1 MTHPWT
7 GKKVAFFGDS
17 ITDAQHLG
25 TEKNYWQFLED
36 KLQITPLVYGI
47 NGRQW
52 DDIPRQA
59 EQLFADHGESTDAII
74 IFIGTNDYNGSVP
87 PGRWWDTRKEE
98 VCAQGQMVWRMR
110 RIANTDPDTLRG
122 RINRGLAVVKDL
134 FIKQQIILCTPIHRG
149 YANFSET
156 NIQPEESY
164 PNALGMYV
172 DEYVDI
178 IKEAGAIWSVPVI
191 DLFGV
196 SGLLPMRDGY
206 AQYFSKQDTDRLHPN
221 TAGHARIAETLYY
234 QLSALPPHFKG

>member
-17 ITDAQHLG
+17 ITDPIHVG
-25 TEKNYWQFLED
+25 TEKNYWQFLAD

-59 EQLFADHGESTDAII
+59 EQLFADHGDAVDAIV
-74 IFIGTNDYNGSVP
+74 IFIGTNDYNGAVP
-87 PGRWWDTRKEE
+87 PGQWWDCRKEE
-98 VCAQGQMVWRMR
+98 VCAHGQMVWRLR

-134 FIKQQIILCTPIHRG
+134 FIKQQIVLCTPIHRG

-156 NIQPEESY
+156 NIQPEESF
-164 PNALGMYV
+164 PNAFGLYV
-172 DEYVDI
+172 DEYVNI

-191 DLFGV
+191 DLFGLC
-196 SGLLPMRDGY
+196 GLLPMRDGY
-206 AQYFSKQDTDRLHPN
+206 AQYFHKQDTDRLHPN
-221 TAGHARIAETLYY
+221 AAGHKRIAETLYH
-234 QLSALPPHFKG
+234 QLSALPPDFKE

>member
-1 MTHPWT
+1 M
-7 GKKVAFFGDS
+7 
-17 ITDAQHLG
+17 
-25 TEKNYWQFLED
+25 
-36 KLQITPLVYGI
+36 
-47 NGRQW
+47 
-52 DDIPRQA
+52 
-59 EQLFADHGESTDAII
+59 
-74 IFIGTNDYNGSVP
+74 
-87 PGRWWDTRKEE
+87 
-98 VCAQGQMVWRMR
+98 
-110 RIANTDPDTLRG
+110 ANTDPDTLRG

-221 TAGHARIAETLYY
+221 IAGHARIAETLYH